1 MGKVSGAMGVTM
13 STNQD
18 YSGPERRNFTRISFS
33 FPVRF
38 KECRFDEKGLEKE
51 GATQYAYSNDIS
63 SDGIKLKF
71 LEEVGMGKC
80 LRLKLT
86 LPLGQDCIAIQAMG
100 EVIWSQYSAE
110 DKVYIVGVKF
120 TDMDAGDRVKL
131 SEFIRDSVKE
141 GGMPAAAI
149 QASRG
154 FPTPETLMK
163 HFNRPVRVL
172 VVDDEKNIRYILNL
186 KLTMKKIFVVDQA
199 GNSEE
204 AFERIKENKPDII
217 ILDIM
222 LPGTDGY
229 EMCRQLKASP
239 ETKDI
244 PIIFLTARTQVK
256 DVIRGIRAGVDDYI
270 TKPYEFDELFC
281 QMIKVLDSIKTT
293 KRVIVE

>member
-1 MGKVSGAMGVTM
+1 MGEVHFRQGAFM
-13 STNQD
+13 TNTQD

-38 KECRFDEKGLEKE
+38 KECKFDEKGLEKE

-80 LRLKLT
+80 LKLKLT
-86 LPLGQDCIAIQAMG
+86 LPVGQDCLAIQAMG

-120 TDMDAGDRVKL
+120 TDMDDSDRMKL
-131 SEFIRDSVKE
+131 DEFIRDSTKE
-141 GGMPAAAI
+141 SGTLGQPAAN
-149 QASRG
+149 G
-154 FPTPETLMK
+154 FLTPETLMK
-163 HFNRPVRVL
+163 HFNRPIRVL

-186 KLTMKKIFVVDQA
+186 KLTMKKVFVVDQA
-199 GNSEE
+199 GNSDE
-204 AFERIKENKPDII
+204 AFERIKANKPDIV

-229 EMCRQLKASP
+229 EMCRQLKSSP

-244 PIIFLTARTQVK
+244 PIIFLTAKTQVK

-281 QMIKVLDSIKTT
+281 QMIKVLDSTKTT
-293 KRVIVE
+293 KRVIAD